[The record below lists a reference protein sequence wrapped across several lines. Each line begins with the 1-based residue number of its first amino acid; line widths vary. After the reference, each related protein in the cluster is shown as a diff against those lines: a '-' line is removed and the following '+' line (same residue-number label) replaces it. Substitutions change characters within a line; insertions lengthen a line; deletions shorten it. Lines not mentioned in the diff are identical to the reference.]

1 MKPWNFRAKNWCIIP
16 IVLKIIHQIETPHS
30 VAFNYDG
37 LVCRFIKSTAGAIFS
52 ILCILAHTFYTYISS
67 YKFCPLKLFF
77 YCEYMLQDLTYAF
90 CVNRPFTRIRMNFIA
105 SAHNTC
111 HFFILKRVYGISRL
125 LYLIFATKKL

>member
-1 MKPWNFRAKNWCIIP
+1 MLFF
-16 IVLKIIHQIETPHS
+16 Q
-30 VAFNYDG
+30 
-37 LVCRFIKSTAGAIFS
+37 

-77 YCEYMLQDLTYAF
+77 YSEYMLQNLTYAF

-111 HFFILKRVYGISRL
+111 HFFIFKRVYGISRL
-125 LYLIFATKKL
+125 FYLIFTIKNSSIKTTRILQLIQIFFYFLYCFYKFFSLFIFLF